1 VEETRAEVQVLRTTA
16 LAHVNNLSLIRDA
29 IDGDCNHLKAMRTS
43 SPRWSVECDNKVT
56 VNILFTAGTHPYG
69 IVRELPRRSFLYG
82 LETIVPRR
90 PPGERVRGHD
100 GSGESNCTSGEN
112 QESGIK

>member
-1 VEETRAEVQVLRTTA
+1 
-16 LAHVNNLSLIRDA
+16 
-29 IDGDCNHLKAMRTS
+29 MRQPV
-43 SPRWSVECDNKVT
+43 PRLNDVCITESGRSTHKVT
-56 VNILFTAGTHPYG
+56 VNILFTAGTHSYG
-69 IVRELPRRSFLYG
+69 IIRELPRCSFLYG
-82 LETIVPRR
+82 LETIVLRR